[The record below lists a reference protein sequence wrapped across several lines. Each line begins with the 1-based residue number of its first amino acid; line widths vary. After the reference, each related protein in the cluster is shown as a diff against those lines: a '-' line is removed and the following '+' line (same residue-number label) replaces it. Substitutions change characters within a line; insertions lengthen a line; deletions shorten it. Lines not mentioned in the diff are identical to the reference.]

1 MKADSKSFRK
11 MATPQVHAL
20 GSPML
25 QRPSQEDWNG
35 ILFKNP
41 DVCRRHQGVIDSGP
55 EGIVYDSNSCEIRW
69 EIPKDQPRGR
79 GERHFPPH
87 RLDPRGDLSH

>member
-1 MKADSKSFRK
+1 MASFSRTLTFAEGTKA
-11 MATPQVHAL
+11 
-20 GSPML
+20 
-25 QRPSQEDWNG
+25 
-35 ILFKNP
+35 
-41 DVCRRHQGVIDSGP
+41 VIDSGP

-87 RLDPRGDLSH
+87 RLDPRGDLSHRENCHSLILATSAPQFRIRAEVADALGDLC